1 MTNIYDKIKTVRK
14 PRVQISYDVEDNGA
28 LVKKELPFVVG
39 VLGDFSGDSKNSLKA
54 LKHRKFVNINGE
66 NFEQVMA
73 SIAPSVKTKVEN
85 TLKDDGSQISVD
97 LTFKSMDDFTP
108 GKIAENIPVLKRLL
122 DIRAKLNQLLTKI
135 ERSDE
140 LEEALSK
147 LIQSEET
154 LKEVIDHFNSQEQTD
169 AGNAAEGDLEPDSGP
184 TNTE

>member
-39 VLGDFSGDSKNSLKA
+39 VLGDFSGDSKASLKA

-66 NFEQVMA
+66 NFEQVMS

-85 TLKDDGSQISVD
+85 TLKGDGSEIAVD

-108 GKIAENIPVLKRLL
+108 GKIAQNIPALKRLL
-122 DIRAKLNQLLTKI
+122 DIRSKLNQLLTKI
-135 ERSDE
+135 EKSDE

-154 LKEVIDHFNSQEQTD
+154 LKEVIEHLNNADQNNNNNTVTESSETD
-169 AGNAAEGDLEPDSGP
+169 ANPDSS
-184 TNTE
+184 E